1 MKNIIYI
8 TALWTILLAS
18 SCVEDECATA
28 KECGPNQTCVESGG
42 VLFGGKICADI
53 DGTVSG
59 EDMGPTDMSGDMET
73 PDPDMS
79 TPDMSTPDMPV
90 VDMSTPDFNDMDV
103 PDSGEDMNNDMAT
116 PDMEADMPCVP
127 DAPQDICEMRG
138 LNCGT
143 LDITDNCGETRPI
156 DCGVCANGETC
167 GGGDPG
173 IANVCGCT
181 PETNAEFCARNGKDC
196 GTYSGTDNC
205 GNARV
210 VSNCGSCSGGEVC
223 GQSTAN
229 VCGCPCNIGGTCYAD
244 GAVNPANECQA
255 CRPGLSTTSWS
266 NRVSGTSCDDGN
278 LCTENDTCSA
288 GVCGGDAKTCTSSN
302 QCRTSSCNPST
313 GACVES
319 NRSNGSSCNDGNA
332 CTQTD
337 TCQSGTCIGA
347 NPVTCSDP
355 GECRTASCNPSTGAC
370 VTSNEQSGTSC
381 SDGNPC
387 TLNDTCNSS
396 GSCVSGAP
404 RVCPQGDQCQ
414 TGVCNT
420 STGQC
425 GVQND
430 PNGSPCNDGNA
441 CTQSDTCQSG
451 TCVGA
456 ITVSC
461 ADPGQCRSASCNPS
475 TGACVTTNDA
485 NGTPCSDGQF
495 CTVSDSCTNGSC
507 TGSPRSCDI
516 QGVFCARVCNESINQ
531 CVKADPQC
539 VEP

>member
-1 MKNIIYI
+1 MRNIIYI

-18 SCVEDECATA
+18 SCVEDECETA

-53 DGTVSG
+53 DGTG
-59 EDMGPTDMSGDMET
+59 AQDMPSDMVN
-73 PDPDMS
+73 PDPDMMRPDMTTDMS
-79 TPDMSTPDMPV
+79 TPDV
-90 VDMSTPDFNDMDV
+90 NDMGV
-103 PDSGEDMNNDMAT
+103 PDSGVDMTYDMTT
-116 PDMEADMPCVP
+116 PDMEGDMPCIP
-127 DAPQDICEMRG
+127 LTQQDLCEARG
-138 LNCGT
+138 LNCGG
-143 LDITDNCGETRPI
+143 LDVTDNCGETRPI
-156 DCGVCANGETC
+156 DCGECTAPETC
-167 GGGDPG
+167 GGGAPG
-173 IANVCGCT
+173 IANNCGCT
-181 PETNAEFCARNGKDC
+181 PESNEDFCARNGKDC
-196 GTYSGTDNC
+196 GSFSGTDNC
-205 GNARV
+205 GVARTV
-210 VSNCGSCSGGEVC
+210 TNCGTCSGGAVC
-223 GQSTAN
+223 GQSAPN

-244 GAVNPANECQA
+244 GAVNPSNECQA
-255 CRPGLSTTSWS
+255 CRPAISTTSWS
-266 NRVSGTSCDDGN
+266 NRTSGTSCDDGN
-278 LCTENDTCSA
+278 
-288 GVCGGDAKTCTSSN
+288 
-302 QCRTSSCNPST
+302 
-313 GACVES
+313 
-319 NRSNGSSCNDGNA
+319 A
-332 CTQTD
+332 CTQSD
-337 TCQSGTCIGA
+337 TCQSGTCVGA
-347 NPVTCSDP
+347 NPVSCADP

-414 TGVCNT
+414 TGVCNV

-441 CTQSDTCQSG
+441 CTQSDTCQNG
-451 TCVGA
+451 ACVGA
-456 ITVSC
+456 NPVSC

-475 TGACVTTNDA
+475 TGSCVTTNDA
-485 NGTPCSDGQF
+485 NGSPCNDSFF

-507 TGSPRSCDI
+507 AGSPRSCDI
-516 QGVFCARVCNESINQ
+516 QGVFCARTCDDFQNQ